1 MILKPFDPIQEALE
15 VAGIAKPV
23 LATNREKN
31 LAQFQETLN
40 YHGASVEDAARAIGG
55 VLKSGEPNETLRAA
69 NLVLQAHGVLKEA
82 EKPSIPAITINIHGK
97 ESRNLLQLVTP
108 NMHHSEMG
116 VEA

>member
-1 MILKPFDPIQEALE
+1 MILKPFDPVQEALE
-15 VAGIAKPV
+15 VAGLTKEVPLV
-23 LATNREKN
+23 QNREKN
-31 LAQFQETLN
+31 LANFQETLN
-40 YHGASVEDAARAIGG
+40 GRGASVEDAARAIGEILG
-55 VLKSGEPNETLRAA
+55 YGEPAEKLRAA

-108 NMHHSEMG
+108 VQHVG